1 MMYLFLNTVGKVD
14 AIFFGNILLTMLEI
28 VEPGNYSC
36 RCTIEIPTFSIMAIV
51 YIFLRYIWSGIKYFN
66 ILDSRLGESTW
77 RWSYDYP
84 VIGERDISDLDDK
97 NFVRLRRKRNKI
109 ITVMYSVVLIMFLL
123 SMSLLSE
130 ILIFFL
136 T

>member
-1 MMYLFLNTVGKVD
+1 MLFGIITM
-14 AIFFGNILLTMLEI
+14 FILYVILK
-28 VEPGNYSC
+28 
-36 RCTIEIPTFSIMAIV
+36 
-51 YIFLRYIWSGIKYFN
+51 YILSWIKYYN
-66 ILDSRLGESTW
+66 SLDSRLGQSTW

-84 VIGERDISDLDDK
+84 VIGERDISDLDDI

-109 ITVMYSVVLIMFLL
+109 ITIMYSVVFIMFIL
-123 SMSLLSE
+123 SMSLLSQ